1 MLLYKKKLI
10 ILIFLVLYYNSLEN
24 ESIFLPGV
32 IFTDKGETNKR
43 KKRQINDDIPDH
55 VTYKIRM
62 EIDNVRQ
69 TIRLKDRFWRP
80 QAEDQFATEMRYLRG
95 FIQLQ
100 DFVDSAIIG
109 AKTGTDGTQFVAS
122 TKQFPFPCHKQDT

>member
-1 MLLYKKKLI
+1 M
-10 ILIFLVLYYNSLEN
+10 
-24 ESIFLPGV
+24 IFLPGV